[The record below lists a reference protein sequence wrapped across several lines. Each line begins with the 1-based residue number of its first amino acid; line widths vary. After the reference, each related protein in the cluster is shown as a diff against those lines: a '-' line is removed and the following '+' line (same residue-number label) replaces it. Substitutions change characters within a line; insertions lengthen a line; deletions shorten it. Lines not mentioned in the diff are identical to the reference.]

1 MSAMIQ
7 DRALWIGNKNS
18 YPIYRMVLFPMT
30 LNDLAKDSIILII
43 IIIIIISTFIERHVC
58 LQTAA
63 EALKQWHEASRG
75 LSAIAKLLVLAYF
88 CSNPANRQAEQMTA
102 DRTDRITSALAQ
114 VMKRFHFSESVLCS
128 RSYSLE
134 LSRCPHP
141 FSWYVFDI

>member
-18 YPIYRMVLFPMT
+18 YPKYRMVLFPMT

-63 EALKQWHEASRG
+63 EALKQ
-75 LSAIAKLLVLAYF
+75 
-88 CSNPANRQAEQMTA
+88 
-102 DRTDRITSALAQ
+102 
-114 VMKRFHFSESVLCS
+114 
-128 RSYSLE
+128 
-134 LSRCPHP
+134 
-141 FSWYVFDI
+141 